1 MDDRPRAKPI
11 SLDQT
16 QAFVAAAAA
25 AAETILGQVE
35 GLGATLVVT
44 ATRVIVVRQG
54 AHFRPRSGVR
64 AWPIDSLR
72 AVQLVAPRNGNGRVV
87 LRTGPYP
94 WQAVSLF
101 IAAAHWRAAERAV
114 SQIRVRIAGAKRGQ
128 TPLGRTPG
136 GAGAPAIPPAID
148 APSAANRE

>member
-11 SLDQT
+11 RLDQT
-16 QAFVAAAAA
+16 QAFLAAA
-25 AAETILGQVE
+25 AAETILDQVE

-54 AHFRPRSGVR
+54 AHFRPRTGVR
-64 AWPIDSLR
+64 AWPIDSLT
-72 AVQLVAPRNGNGRVV
+72 AVHLAAPRNGNGRVV

-101 IAAAHWRAAERAV
+101 IAAAQWRAAERAV
-114 SQIRVRIAGAKRGQ
+114 GQIRIRIARGQ
-128 TPLGRTPG
+128 RGQARLGRPG
-136 GAGAPAIPPAID
+136 GSTGAPAIPRVID
-148 APSAANRE
+148 ALSTGKTD